1 MPVEQGV
8 SKPLHPDII
17 IIQRVVN
24 RVFFNCNRNYVTSTA
39 RSVITDINNA
49 KKTNQFS
56 EAMIPIL

>member
-8 SKPLHPDII
+8 SKPLHPNII

-24 RVFFNCNRNYVTSTA
+24 RVFFNCKRNYVTSTA
-39 RSVITDINNA
+39 RSVIADINN
-49 KKTNQFS
+49 TDFFWFW